1 MPVKITTV
9 KAKTLAD
16 LEKSETRKIKQMA
29 KIGFEYVK
37 EGYNKN
43 RVRKVKE
50 GYEIDITIHT

>member
-1 MPVKITTV
+1 
-9 KAKTLAD
+9 
-16 LEKSETRKIKQMA
+16 MA

-50 GYEIDITIHT
+50 GYEIDITVHT